1 MIKQDISEN
10 QVKLIYL
17 GIGSNLGNK
26 RNNIEKAKFKL
37 GQNNIRILQ
46 SSSFYES
53 LSWPNPKN
61 PKFLNIVL
69 KISTN
74 LTLSELFKKC
84 KEIERKLGRRKNA
97 INSPRECDIDILD
110 YKSKIKNDQ
119 IILPHPRM
127 HTRNFVLFPLF
138 ELNKDWKHPVSKLNI
153 KTLIFSLPN
162 RDIRSIKQI

>member
-153 KTLIFSLPN
+153 KTLIFLLPN